1 LINYFNLVCIN
12 LILKKYD
19 VKMEKN
25 AQNLYGNKT
34 FWINKRIFD
43 IVLSL
48 LLLPLFFTI
57 GIILLFFNL
66 FFNQGRLFFI
76 QKRMGKNCEVFFA
89 IKFRTMTNVKEIT
102 RKCDDPIETN
112 RITPL
117 GKVLRKTRIDE
128 LPQILNVLKG
138 DMSLIGPRPDYYIHA
153 LEYLKNVEG
162 YRERH
167 AIRPGITGLSQIR
180 LGYVETVEATSKKTS
195 IDNYYIQNLSYII
208 ELKII
213 LNTILIIIRGLGK

>member
-1 LINYFNLVCIN
+1 
-12 LILKKYD
+12 
-19 VKMEKN
+19 MKN
-25 AQNLYGNKT
+25 FQHTYKNKL

-43 IVLSL
+43 IFLCL
-48 LLLPLFFTI
+48 LLLPLLFVSA
-57 GIILLFFNL
+57 IIIF
-66 FFNQGRLFFI
+66 FFNQFLNPGKLFFI

-89 IKFRTMTNVKEIT
+89 IKFRTMTHIKEIT
-102 RKCDDPIETN
+102 RKYDDPIETN

-117 GKVLRKTRIDE
+117 GGVLRKIRIDE

-138 DMSLIGPRPDYYIHA
+138 EMSLIGPRPDYYIHA

-167 AIRPGITGLSQIR
+167 TIRPGITGLSQIR
-180 LGYVETVEATSKKTS
+180 LGYVESLEATSKKVS
-195 IDNYYIQNLSYII
+195 IDNYYIQNIGYMI

-213 LNTILIIIRGLGK
+213 LNTILIVIRGLGK